1 MSQSWFETTV
11 EQDHDFGRREPT
23 AYERSCEEA
32 RQARLVK
39 QQIRKYGEDAMK
51 ADPQVAVGAQGVTT
65 EPFER
70 SLVLRMPGSTAEK
83 KKEKDPLASLL
94 KAMQIDVTKT
104 RATGDTDGKSNVR
117 AVDKGD
123 GKFHGSHNRYP
134 RRGTD
139 RQPTEVEPLPP
150 A

>member
-1 MSQSWFETTV
+1 MSQLWFDTTV

-23 AYERSCEEA
+23 AYERCCEHA

-51 ADPQVAVGAQGVTT
+51 ADPQVALGAQGVPT

-83 KKEKDPLASLL
+83 KREKDPLASLL
-94 KAMQIDVTKT
+94 KAMHIDVTKT
-104 RATGDTDGKSNVR
+104 RAKGGPDGKKNVR
-117 AVDKGD
+117 EVDKGD
-123 GKFHGSHNRYP
+123 GNFHGSRDRYP
-134 RRGTD
+134 RGGAD
-139 RQPTEVEPLPP
+139 RQPAEVESLY
-150 A
+150 AA